1 MNRLIIVAAV
11 VIIVAIGGFFLV
23 SGNKSSQISDVQPSL
38 AVSPEES
45 ASPTSSETSDKKTS
59 ETQIELNE
67 DGFNPAKVTIKVG
80 DKVIWKNNSGG
91 AATVSS
97 DPHPAH
103 TLYPIL
109 NLGPFNDGDTH
120 SVAFDKAGTYTYHNH
135 LDASQKGTVVVE

>member
-1 MNRLIIVAAV
+1 MNRLIIIAAV

-23 SGNKSSQISDVQPSL
+23 SGNKSSQISDVQPSV

-45 ASPTSSETSDKKTS
+45 ASPTLTETSDEKTS
-59 ETQIELNE
+59 ETQIELTE

-80 DKVIWKNNSGG
+80 DEVIWKNNSGG
-91 AATVSS
+91 SATVSS

-103 TLYPIL
+103 TLYPII

-120 SVAFDKAGTYTYHNH
+120 SVTFDKAGTYTYHNH
-135 LDASQKGTVVVE
+135 LDASQKGTIVVE